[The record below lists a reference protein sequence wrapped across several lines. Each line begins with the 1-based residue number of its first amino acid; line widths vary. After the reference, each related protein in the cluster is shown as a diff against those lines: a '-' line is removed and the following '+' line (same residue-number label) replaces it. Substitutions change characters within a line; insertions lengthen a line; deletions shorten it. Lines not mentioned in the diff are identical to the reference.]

1 MVESIW
7 DMDIFIEDAIHGI
20 FAKTMYSGNG
30 SYGMIFMHFKKSRL
44 DIGNGCF
51 SVVELKR
58 NVFNEIGRTVSL
70 YDCLF
75 FLVSVFIQ
83 NIY

>member
-20 FAKTMYSGNG
+20 LAKTMHSENG
-30 SYGMIFMHFKKSRL
+30 SHGMIFMHFKKSGL
-44 DIGNGCF
+44 NIGNGCF